1 MLGAPLRPGS
11 SGTAVQDR
19 ASSAPGSSSCKR
31 TLRRVSFRTECGIV
45 AKFVVPGPIPTTICQ
60 RMFSNK
66 ANVAGHESTHAGKKP
81 YPYSICPMWFSEKG
95 NVTKHERTHTGE

>member
-1 MLGAPLRPGS
+1 
-11 SGTAVQDR
+11 
-19 ASSAPGSSSCKR
+19 
-31 TLRRVSFRTECGIV
+31 
-45 AKFVVPGPIPTTICQ
+45 
-60 RMFSNK
+60 MFSNK